1 MRLGPAGVDPSSG
14 RTFDLQ
20 IENVTRYRNAEASNR
35 LGEGDNQR
43 GVVVLGVQEGSNV
56 TVRIGFVDSLT
67 NAPVHL
73 PAVNLG
79 VFDLSRPAVGDP

>member
-1 MRLGPAGVDPSSG
+1 MLTA
-14 RTFDLQ
+14 
-20 IENVTRYRNAEASNR
+20 
-35 LGEGDNQR
+35 
-43 GVVVLGVQEGSNV
+43 GVQEGSNV